1 MCMKEK
7 GIIIGRNENMSILYR
22 KVWQSVVI
30 CGHPTH

>member
-7 GIIIGRNENMSILYR
+7 GIITGRNENISILYR

-30 CGHPTH
+30 QHIR